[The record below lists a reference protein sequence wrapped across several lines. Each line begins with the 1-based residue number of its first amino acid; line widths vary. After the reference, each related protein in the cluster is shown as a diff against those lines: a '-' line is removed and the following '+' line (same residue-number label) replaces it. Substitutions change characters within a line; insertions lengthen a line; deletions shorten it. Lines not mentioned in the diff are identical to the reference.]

1 MIQRQ
6 DGQEAAESLPLS
18 AGRTGS
24 SSDGESWEKRLTAAA
39 QAEAEEELEAVA
51 AVYGDDIRVLRDLVP
66 HLVVHMRPRTTD
78 DSS

>member
-1 MIQRQ
+1 
-6 DGQEAAESLPLS
+6 
-18 AGRTGS
+18 
-24 SSDGESWEKRLTAAA
+24 LTAAA
-39 QAEAEEELEAVA
+39 QAEAEEELRLELEAVA